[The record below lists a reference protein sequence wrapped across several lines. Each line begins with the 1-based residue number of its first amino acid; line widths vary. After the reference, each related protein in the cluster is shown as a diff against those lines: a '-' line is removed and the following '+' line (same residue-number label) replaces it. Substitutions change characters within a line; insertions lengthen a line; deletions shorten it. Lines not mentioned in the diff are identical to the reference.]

1 MKKIMLLILCTAS
14 INADKATQNL
24 ARYMMANYYQ
34 LGNDL
39 KSAGYWYG
47 QITPD
52 NDSLYVYS
60 GYIPYLAATG
70 SFADIVTLIPQLDE
84 TFKNNQEMQLLF
96 ANALEQSG
104 KKNEAHSRLVLL
116 NEQNKS
122 NQELAFKVV
131 QMYLERAEP
140 ENALKVIKN
149 LLNSSARRPNNFIF
163 LFMESQIYLQLNKKT
178 EALAAI
184 KQCIEA
190 YPKFDKSW
198 LLYAVLHEQEGK
210 IEEAIR
216 GYTTFLEVSAQP
228 NGEIERHLLLLAYR
242 QKLTKPKN
250 SIDSKHLLT
259 QAVQFFEKKEYPKAL
274 TTIDQYLAQTP
285 TDIEARLMK
294 IQILAHQKEFD
305 KAAQLLEQWMI
316 KDKEIE
322 IWLKATH
329 LLTYL
334 GMPYETALKT
344 IEKVEKQKG
353 SSLPLTL
360 HKADLALRS
369 PQPEK
374 ALPALQKAYAAS
386 TDAALKTKIALQ
398 IGIIYFEQQKWEL
411 AQKTLEDA
419 LALKH
424 TYAPL
429 NNLLAYIYATKGNNV
444 AKAHEHIAV
453 ALQKDPQNPH
463 FLDTKALVLYKE
475 NKFDQSIS
483 ILQKV
488 AHIHPT
494 DYTVLCHLGKCYY
507 KNGNTKKAI
516 DTMKAAVQIAKND
529 HDKTKAEA
537 RLKEWSKP

>member
-1 MKKIMLLILCTAS
+1 MKKLLLMILCVANIS
-14 INADKATQNL
+14 ADKATQNL

-60 GYIPYLAATG
+60 GYIPYLAASE
-70 SFADIVTLIPQLDE
+70 SFADIVKLIPQLDE

-96 ANALEQSG
+96 ATALEQTG
-104 KKNEAHSRLVLL
+104 KRNEAHSRLVIL
-116 NEQNKS
+116 NEQNKG

-149 LLNSSARRPNNFIF
+149 LLNNSIRRPNNFIF
-163 LFMESQIYLQLNKKT
+163 LFMEAQIYLQLNKKP
-178 EALAAI
+178 EALAAV

-198 LLYAVLHEQEGK
+198 LLFAVLHEQEGK
-210 IEEAIR
+210 IEEAIK
-216 GYTTFLEVSAQP
+216 GYTNFLEVSAQP
-228 NGEIERHLLLLAYR
+228 NGEIERHLLMLAFR
-242 QKLTKPKN
+242 QKMQTKKN
-250 SIDSKHLLT
+250 GGDSKQCLT
-259 QAVQFFEKKEYPKAL
+259 QAAQFFENKDFGKAL
-274 TTIDQYLAQTP
+274 MSVDQCLAQTP
-285 TDIEARLMK
+285 ADNEARLMK
-294 IQILAHQKEFD
+294 LQILAHQKQFD
-305 KAAQLLEQWMI
+305 TAAELLAQWMSND
-316 KDKEIE
+316 KDIE

-334 GMPYETALKT
+334 GLPYETALNV
-344 IEKVEKQKG
+344 IEKIEKQKG
-353 SSLPLTL
+353 SLSLTL
-360 HKADLALRS
+360 YKADLALRS
-369 PQPEK
+369 SHPQN
-374 ALPALQKAYAAS
+374 ALPALQKVYAAS

-398 IGIIYFEQQKWEL
+398 IGIIYFDQQKWEL

-419 LALKH
+419 IALKH
-424 TYAPL
+424 AYAPL

-444 AKAHEHIAV
+444 SKAHEHITV

-463 FLDTKALVLYKE
+463 FLDTKALILYKE
-475 NKFDQSIS
+475 NKFDQAIP

-488 AHIHPT
+488 AQAHPT

-507 KNGNTKKAI
+507 KNGNNKKAV

-529 HDKTKAEA
+529 RDKTKAEA
-537 RLKEWSKP
+537 RVKEWNNS